1 MELNT
6 PLTVNDLDFRVH
18 QVTNSGYAII
28 LPYKSAR
35 VDMLRLDTVVGRDY
49 WQRKHEVIN
58 DNLFCYIGVYNKEIK
73 EWIWKSDVGTESFT
87 EKEKGQASD
96 AFKRAGFNWG
106 IGRELYEYPTIIVQ
120 LNPDEIT
127 EKNGKKTASSKF
139 KPNDWNWELQ
149 SGEDGIPTLLIAK
162 DKTGNVRFSYNK
174 NNSSNTQSVKQEQ
187 PKQKAK
193 SEPKEDKP
201 KVEKWMTEKQFEELK
216 QKTKAEIKKYLGIY
230 NGTTPHTD
238 GHIYGMK
245 KQYKEE
251 LEKLV

>member
-6 PLTVNDLDFRVH
+6 PLTVNDLDFRVQ

-58 DNLFCYIGVYNKEIK
+58 DNLFCYIGVYNKEIQQ
-73 EWIWKSDVGTESFT
+73 WVWKSDVGTESFA
-87 EKEKGQASD
+87 EKQKGEASD

-127 EKNGKKTASSKF
+127 EKNGRRT
-139 KPNDWNWELQ
+139 
-149 SGEDGIPTLLIAK
+149 
-162 DKTGNVRFSYNK
+162 
-174 NNSSNTQSVKQEQ
+174 
-187 PKQKAK
+187 
-193 SEPKEDKP
+193 
-201 KVEKWMTEKQFEELK
+201 
-216 QKTKAEIKKYLGIY
+216 
-230 NGTTPHTD
+230 
-238 GHIYGMK
+238 
-245 KQYKEE
+245 
-251 LEKLV
+251 